1 MVPML
6 VWIMQFLLEIT
17 LPRKMFYNN
26 KLINLN
32 QLPITRHKIQ
42 MIQLSQQQ
50 RTDAGNEEFRDTSTN
65 ADFNVNKP
73 KESTDC

>member
-1 MVPML
+1 
-6 VWIMQFLLEIT
+6 
-17 LPRKMFYNN
+17 
-26 KLINLN
+26 
-32 QLPITRHKIQ
+32 

-73 KESTDC
+73 KESTDCWFEHTVLSMETMIPFKLKNQTAKWHKNCYIIKRKWLCRQ